1 MYCFDCTVSN
11 TIYIYTSK
19 SYPCKALAVL
29 GLSAKC
35 RQCRQNLYFAKK
47 KNTVK
52 PLILQCFLNG
62 DGGIRTHDLYTAS
75 VALSQLSYAPE
86 SGFQLRP
93 YLSYRKTC
101 TVSTFFLNNRY
112 FFTSAFFQHLFR
124 GFFPGPFSKSLF
136 QVFFPGLFFTDS
148 FLSNRYSRSR
158 SSRDQ
163 YHCSLLK

>member
-1 MYCFDCTVSN
+1 MSRQRQNTIYGLARRISYRQVRRWQMYCFDCTDSN

-35 RQCRQNLYFAKK
+35 RQCRQKPYFAKK

-75 VALSQLSYAPE
+75 TMLGILCSITWC
-86 SGFQLRP
+86 
-93 YLSYRKTC
+93 YLLLLYIFEFSKLLIFVIIAHNMSAKSRKSNTC
-101 TVSTFFLNNRY
+101 RHCVGSHQCHFDSLIT
-112 FFTSAFFQHLFR
+112 TSAVL
-124 GFFPGPFSKSLF
+124 
-136 QVFFPGLFFTDS
+136 
-148 FLSNRYSRSR
+148 
-158 SSRDQ
+158 
-163 YHCSLLK
+163 

>member
-1 MYCFDCTVSN
+1 MYCFNCTDFN

-52 PLILQCFLNG
+52 PLILQCFLSG

-112 FFTSAFFQHLFR
+112 FFTSAFFQRL
-124 GFFPGPFSKSLF
+124 FPGPFSKSF
-136 QVFFPGLFFTDS
+136 SKSFFRAFFRTPFS
-148 FLSNRYSRSR
+148 SNWYNRSR
-158 SSRDQ
+158 RSRDQ
-163 YHCSLLK
+163 YHGSLLK

>member
-1 MYCFDCTVSN
+1 MYCFNCTDFY
-11 TIYIYTSK
+11 TIYRYTSIP
-19 SYPCKALAVL
+19 YPCEALAVFK
-29 GLSAKC
+29 LSAKC
-35 RQCRQNLYFAKK
+35 RQCRQNPYLPKK
-47 KNTVK
+47 KNAVN
-52 PLILQCFLNG
+52 PLNLQRFLSG

-112 FFTSAFFQHLFR
+112 FFTSAFFQRL
-124 GFFPGPFSKSLF
+124 FPGPFSKSF
-136 QVFFPGLFFTDS
+136 SKSFFRAFFRTS

-163 YHCSLLK
+163 YHGSLLK

>member
-1 MYCFDCTVSN
+1 MFFKYQLNTIYGLARRISYRQVRRWQMYCFDCTVSN

-29 GLSAKC
+29 DLSAKC

-86 SGFQLRP
+86 SDV
-93 YLSYRKTC
+93 SVKTLPIIQEN
-101 TVSTFFLNNRY
+101 TRSFNIF
-112 FFTSAFFQHLFR
+112 
-124 GFFPGPFSKSLF
+124 FSKTSKI
-136 QVFFPGLFFTDS
+136 
-148 FLSNRYSRSR
+148 RE
-158 SSRDQ
+158 
-163 YHCSLLK
+163 K